1 MYVKIPITK
10 GKLKVYSKGVDR
22 TNILTKLILHT
33 IANRININRIESI
46 INLPKRLIMENVEE
60 LEKGGVIV
68 GDYNG
73 NYRLTEVGIRNFNLL
88 NEIEEINRKEIEVL
102 VDSYTKYIFTPDEI
116 GKRYID
122 EKEEIKGEKVREIER
137 NKYLKQYLSNL
148 DPSNS
153 KELVLKMLNKIED
166 QDKEDISVE
175 VKIVSERGGYIM
187 GKIKENIVKKSEK
200 SKFGSEVIVKREIYK
215 NIYTPMFDSLKKVSK
230 NSIEALKVLSDKNF
244 DYISDKGLEILEKV
258 EVSKES
264 FTYYY
269 DPKSK
274 ELSYKKI
281 KSEVNEN
288 EIKSKAVLE
297 IGNQEEN
304 IKIENIEEVQLLKNR
319 YGEDI
324 KFAVKVEKEY
334 VYEKFAIEDVIDI
347 YEEVGKNE

>member
-1 MYVKIPITK
+1 MLVKIPIVR
-10 GKLKVYSKGVDR
+10 GRLKVYSKAIDR
-22 TNILTKLILHT
+22 TNILTNLILHT
-33 IANRININRIESI
+33 IATGININRIESI

-60 LEKGGVIV
+60 LEKGGIIV

-73 NYRLTEVGIRNFNLL
+73 NYRLTDIGMRNFNLL
-88 NEIEEINRKEIEVL
+88 KEIEEINRKEIEVL
-102 VDSYTKYIFTPDEI
+102 VDGYTKYIFTLDEI
-116 GKRYID
+116 GGRYIG
-122 EKEEIKGEKVREIER
+122 EKEEIKGEKVIEIER
-137 NKYLKQYLSNL
+137 NKYIRQYLSNL

-153 KELVLKMLNKIED
+153 RELVLKMLDKIDD

-175 VKIVSERGGYIM
+175 VKIVSERDGYIV
-187 GKIKENIVKKSEK
+187 GKVKENIVKKSEK
-200 SKFGSEVIVKREIYK
+200 SKLGSEVIVKREIYK
-215 NIYTPMFDSLKKVSK
+215 NTYTPMFDSLKKVSK
-230 NSIEALKVLSDKNF
+230 NSMEALRILSDKNF
-244 DYISDKGLEILEKV
+244 DYISDKGLEILEKM

-281 KSEVNEN
+281 KSEVNEG
-288 EIKSKAVLE
+288 ETKSKAVLE

-319 YGEDI
+319 YGEDV
-324 KFAVKVEKEY
+324 KFIVKTEKEF

-347 YEEVGKNE
+347 YEEVKNV